1 MPLFKSCFG
10 GFFEMIGTFSTDKK
24 TAEMYYWG
32 TKSHTQQY
40 LPTTEDELETNIQND
55 SLQKT
60 SSNML

>member
-1 MPLFKSCFG
+1 
-10 GFFEMIGTFSTDKK
+10 MIGTFSTDKK